1 MFKKK
6 LPVLLQ
12 KSQYECGMMC
22 ISMLLSHELSFTVDP
37 QKLKELQNEHIGRNG
52 TSLKKLSEL
61 TESVGFKLKSYYV
74 KDLLHEIEILNMK
87 MPCMVH
93 WNNNH
98 FVILERVN
106 KKLIQI
112 IDPAN
117 GRKKITREEFEE
129 SYSGVAAKLENN
141 EKVDRSLKSDLH
153 VENLA
158 KKIGRYLINEKK
170 LLISVIF
177 LSIIFQS
184 LNAVTPFLTEYLID
198 SFMDQE
204 ENAIRYNFLAIL
216 IASITIIFLGASLMR
231 MIFIV
236 KLQVSINKRLTT
248 SFVKKIFSLPLKF
261 FESNSSGDIASR
273 IHNIS
278 AVREI
283 ISRLASTLILDISLL
298 LVFCGVMLY
307 YSPMLSG
314 IVFVGAFIQVL
325 TTALLLPRIEMYT
338 KQEVH
343 GQAQYQSQLIEVLR
357 SSTFIKTI
365 GDTQKIETQMNDIFE
380 RQLGNFSK
388 RMNVSSLLG
397 SVSSSINLSLPLIIL
412 VFGVW
417 IGTQNGLTIGAIVA
431 FSTIAGRFMTPLGSI
446 IGSIQSIKVVEEMID
461 RVESVLLEEE
471 EKLNVDSNITFN
483 PSVDVIKF
491 KDVSFGYDT
500 SQNILSEINLE
511 IYPREKVFL
520 IGKTGSGKSTLLKLI
535 AGLYKPTIGEVYIGE
550 HNINSVNLQKL
561 RSDIGFIVQDVQL
574 FNDTIMNNIKYY
586 FDGISEE
593 AVIQAAKDAEIHD
606 EIMHLNMG
614 YQTVIGENGIS
625 LSGGQR
631 QRLSI
636 ARVLVKNPKLLIID
650 EGTSNLD
657 ITTERKVLD
666 NIYARD
672 ITIIT
677 ITHRISAIENYDT
690 IYELS
695 NSKLIAKDVE
705 AAKIEATNIEAT
717 V

>member
-12 KSQYECGMMC
+12 KSQYECGIMC
-22 ISMLLSHELSFTVDP
+22 ISMLLSYELSFTVNP
-37 QKLKELQNEHIGRNG
+37 QKLKGSQDEQIGRDG
-52 TSLKKLSEL
+52 TSLKKLTEL
-61 TESVGFKLKSYYV
+61 TENVGFKLKSYYA
-74 KDLLHEIEILNMK
+74 KNLLNEIENCNMK
-87 MPCMVH
+87 TPCMVH

-112 IDPAN
+112 IDPAV
-117 GRKKITREEFEE
+117 GRKNITIEEFDEC
-129 SYSGVAAKLENN
+129 YSGTVVKLE
-141 EKVDRSLKSDLH
+141 SDQKLGKLQKRELQ

-158 KKIGRYLINEKK
+158 KKIGRYLFSEKK
-170 LLISVIF
+170 FLILVII
-177 LSIIFQS
+177 LSILFQS
-184 LNAVTPFLTEYLID
+184 LNAITPFITEYLID
-198 SFMDQE
+198 SFMAQK
-204 ENAIRYNFLAIL
+204 ENAIRYDFLAIL
-216 IASITIIFLGASLMR
+216 IVSITIIFLGVSLLR
-231 MIFIV
+231 MIFII

-248 SFVKKIFSLPLKF
+248 SFVKKIFSLPLSF
-261 FESNSSGDIASR
+261 FEANSSGDIASR

-307 YSPMLSG
+307 YSPMLSV
-314 IVFVGAFIQVL
+314 IVFVGALIQVL
-325 TTALLLPRIEMYT
+325 ATVFLLPKIEMYT

-343 GQAQYQSQLIEVLR
+343 GQAQYQGQLIEVLR
-357 SSTFIKTI
+357 SATFIKTI

-380 RQLGNFSK
+380 QQLGNFSK
-388 RMNVSSLLG
+388 RMHVSSLLG
-397 SVSSSINLSLPLIIL
+397 SVSSSINISLPLIIL

-461 RVESVLLEEE
+461 RIEYVLLEKE
-471 EKLNVDSNITFN
+471 EKLNPESNIIFN
-483 PSVDVIKF
+483 PNVDVIKF
-491 KDVSFGYDT
+491 KDVSFGYDK
-500 SQNILSEINLE
+500 SHNILSEINLE

-535 AGLYKPTIGEVYIGE
+535 AGLYQPTIGQVYIGE
-550 HNINSVNLQKL
+550 NNLNDVNIQKL
-561 RSDIGFIVQDVQL
+561 RSDVGFIVQDVQL

-586 FDGISEE
+586 FDNISEE
-593 AVIQAAKDAEIHD
+593 AVIQAAKDAEIHED
-606 EIMHLNMG
+606 IMKLKMG

-657 ITTERKVLD
+657 TTTERKVLN

-690 IYELS
+690 IYELH
-695 NSKLIAKDVE
+695 NGKLYPKDVE
-705 AAKIEATNIEAT
+705 TEKIEITG
-717 V
+717 

>member
-12 KSQYECGMMC
+12 KSQYECGIMC
-22 ISMLLSHELSFTVDP
+22 ISMLLSYELSYAIDP
-37 QKLKELQNEHIGRNG
+37 QKLKGSQKEHIGRDG
-52 TSLKKLSEL
+52 TSIKKLNEL
-61 TESVGFKLKSYYV
+61 TQNVGFNLKTYFA
-74 KDLLHEIEILNMK
+74 KELMNEIESRTIEP
-87 MPCMVH
+87 PCMVH

-98 FVILERVN
+98 FVILERAN
-106 KKLIQI
+106 KKFIQI
-112 IDPAN
+112 IDPAV
-117 GRKKITREEFEE
+117 GRRKITSKEFEQ
-129 SYSGVAAKLENN
+129 SYSGVVAKLEKIDNLPKLPKN
-141 EKVDRSLKSDLH
+141 ELQ

-158 KKIGRYLINEKK
+158 KKIGRYLFSEKK
-170 LLISVIF
+170 FLILVIF

-184 LNAVTPFLTEYLID
+184 LNAISPFLTEYLID
-198 SFMDQE
+198 SFMAQE
-204 ENAIRYNFLAIL
+204 QNAIRYGFLAIL
-216 IASITIIFLGASLMR
+216 IAVITILFLGVSLLR
-231 MIFIV
+231 MFFIV

-248 SFVKKIFSLPLKF
+248 GFIKKIFSLPLSF

-307 YSPMLSG
+307 YSPMLSV
-314 IVFVGAFIQVL
+314 IVFIGAFIQVL
-325 TTALLLPRIEMYT
+325 ATLLLLPRIEMYT

-357 SSTFIKTI
+357 SATFIKTI
-365 GDTQKIETQMNDIFE
+365 GDTRKIETQMNAIFE
-380 RQLGNFSK
+380 RQLGDFSK
-388 RMNVSSLLG
+388 RMHVSSLLG
-397 SVSSSINLSLPLIIL
+397 SVSSSVNLSLPLIIL

-417 IGTQNGLTIGAIVA
+417 FGTQNGLTIGAIVA

-461 RVESVLLEEE
+461 RVESVLFEEE
-471 EKLNVDSNITFN
+471 EKLNAESDITFN
-483 PSVDVIKF
+483 PNADVIKF
-491 KDVSFGYDT
+491 KDVSFGYDK

-535 AGLYKPTIGEVYIGE
+535 SGLYKPTIGQVYIGD
-550 HNINSVNLQKL
+550 HNISNLNLQQL

-586 FDGISEE
+586 FDDISEK

-606 EIMHLNMG
+606 DIMQLKMG

-657 ITTERKVLD
+657 MITERKILN

-672 ITIIT
+672 ITIIA

-690 IYELS
+690 IYEL
-695 NSKLIAKDVE
+695 NDGRLTRKDVE
-705 AAKIEATNIEAT
+705 TAKMEIIG
-717 V
+717 